1 MDKTLPTAMPA
12 ALVAALRMAF
22 RRLDADA
29 QSLLT
34 IAALLPEPFHSARL
48 HQLRGAGIE
57 ADHLAV
63 LDRLEWQCWL
73 VADARGYAFRAR
85 AVRRMIAE
93 EMLTP
98 GQRQRLLQR
107 IAPS

>member
-1 MDKTLPTAMPA
+1 MDKSLPMAMPA
-12 ALVAALRMAF
+12 ALVAALRMSF

-34 IAALLPEPFHSARL
+34 MAALLPEPFHSA
-48 HQLRGAGIE
+48 QLQLLLGAGIE
-57 ADHLAV
+57 DDHLAL

-98 GQRQRLLQR
+98 GQRQRLLHR
-107 IAPS
+107 IAAS